1 MSVEPGS
8 RVLTFL
14 IADVRGYT
22 SFTQA
27 WGDEAAARLAA
38 TFAEIAR
45 EGVEARGGDVIELR
59 GDEALAV
66 FESAPDALRAAVD
79 LQLVF
84 ADEVE
89 LHSEL
94 PLRVGIGLDAGA
106 AVPVEEGYRG
116 AALNLAA
123 RLCSKAGPG
132 EVLAS
137 QGLLLRTGSI
147 EGLAFHDHGDFEMK
161 GLADPVRVSRI
172 CPVGLDPDALAAR
185 FLLNGRSSPVATEV
199 PRALDT
205 ATPIVGRERE
215 IHRLRWAW
223 RKARRSEG
231 AVILLLGPPGI
242 GKTRLLAE
250 LATSAAH
257 DGAPITYATSP
268 DPQDHEVL
276 DRTIDPSSS
285 SLVLLDDVEAWTEPL
300 DILYALRSRVAGTKA
315 LVVMAIDDSSLPAG
329 FDALVRSTDGAVV
342 RPAPLDLDDI
352 RQIAGLYIG
361 ESANALPASLL
372 ESTGG
377 VPRRIHRNVS
387 EWALAE
393 ANRRLGVAASRAAA
407 GRSELRSVE
416 SQLAGNVVDLQEIRD
431 RARLYETVDGR
442 TTPETA
448 ESPFKGLASFDVGDA
463 DLFFG
468 RERLVAEL
476 VARLAGASLLG
487 VVGPSGSGKSS
498 TVRAGLIPAVRS
510 GVLPGSDGWAVTV
523 MRPGEHPARELT
535 RALGAVGGT
544 ANAPDDDRAILPDI
558 PSGTHVLVVVDQ
570 FEEVFTVC
578 PDETERSGFLGALVE
593 MADDPEGRVT
603 IVVAVRADLYG
614 RCAEDPTLAA
624 LLGANHVLV
633 GPMTADEY
641 RRAIEQPALRVGVH
655 VESALTEAL
664 VAEVGDEPGA
674 LPLLSTALLE
684 LWDRRERRAIK
695 LDAYLETGGVRGAV
709 ARLAEDVYGG
719 LGAEHQAIARAVM
732 LRLAGAGEGETAVRR
747 RVPLAEFDAERNQDV
762 ADVVG
767 VLTDRRILTVSEG
780 VVEVAH
786 EALLREWPRLREWIE
801 EDRAGRVLHAHL
813 MYSARV
819 WSTGDRDHGELYR
832 GARLTSALD
841 WTTEHTL
848 ELNELEREFLT
859 ASRDASDREAGR
871 QRRTNRRLRGLLAGV
886 AIFLALALVAGGI
899 ALVQRGKAEVA
910 ATEANAQRLGAQAVS
925 EDELDRSLLLA
936 RQGFE
941 FHDSEDT
948 RSTLLAS
955 ILKAP
960 GAIGVLAGTGNRVL
974 LIEGSADG
982 RVFATTDNTG
992 GVAIYDADRFELDR
1006 IVRFPEQY
1014 LFDVSPDGSTLA
1026 GSTSEDGR
1034 PVLALVDT
1042 SSGAIRRL
1050 PLPDGADF
1058 AGFGSTAFEPDGSSF
1073 VTLECRPCEEGRVV
1087 LVRRDPTDGTE
1098 RSVTELPMV
1107 NFFADRIE
1115 LSGNG
1120 EVLAVIGFDDRG
1132 GRAVFLDAD
1141 SFDVRY
1147 RLRRDDLHSTALS
1160 DDGRRLAVG
1169 GEDGTVALID
1179 LPTESEH
1186 TLNDRHDGIV
1196 QGVGFSPDGTTLVTT
1211 GDDLVVNV
1219 WDLATDSLHETLH
1232 GHAGRVLGAPVFD
1245 AEGSTTYTVGL
1256 DGKVIAWDLEGERRI
1271 GRAVSIDEGQRLDV
1285 AAATF
1290 PLTAVTPASGT
1301 IVATTMGNETV
1312 AGIDPATGRV
1322 LWEAD
1327 PWSEA
1332 EVDRFRAEDPTFAEG
1347 TGGWV
1352 TEMAL
1357 DPAGDMLAVAG
1368 QNPVVVLYD
1377 AGSGREL
1384 GRWRASSLG
1393 WVNGVSFAPDGSL
1406 VTTGDDGRVVTWDP
1420 STQRPRREYRFFD
1433 EPADGSEWVGAPLR
1447 AVVSPDGVR
1456 LAVAIVRDGAPTM
1469 EVAMLDLSS
1478 GERLWTR
1485 PGDESFTVPAWSPD
1499 SQILALGGWQN
1510 GALTLRDAVSGRRLK
1525 EPVNAN
1531 AGFVM
1536 TVTFTPDG
1544 STIATAGTD
1553 GTVRLWDADT
1563 LKQVG
1568 SNLPHVDNE
1577 ATAAMVVNDDQL
1589 LAISAVGKLYRWDL
1603 DAGRWADQ
1611 ACLVANRTLTRS
1623 EWRSFLPGLPYDPA
1637 CLE

>member
-1 MSVEPGS
+1 MSVESTSG
-8 RVLTFL
+8 VLTFL

-27 WGDEAAARLAA
+27 RGDEAAARLAA
-38 TFAEIAR
+38 AFAEIAR

-66 FESAPDALRAAVD
+66 FESAPEALRAAVD

-84 ADEVE
+84 ADEVA
-89 LHSEL
+89 LHPEL

-137 QGLLLRTGSI
+137 QRLLLRTGVV
-147 EGLAFHDHGDFEMK
+147 EGIAFHDHGDFEMK

-172 CPVGLDPDALAAR
+172 SSADLDPDALAAR
-185 FLLNGRSSPVATEV
+185 FALNGSSSPATTEI

-223 RKARRSEG
+223 RRARRSEG
-231 AVILLLGPPGI
+231 AAMLVLGPAGI

-257 DGAPITYATSP
+257 DGAPITYATSDLQ
-268 DPQDHEVL
+268 DPEAL
-276 DRTIDPSSS
+276 DRAIDASSS
-285 SLVLLDDVEAWTEPL
+285 SLVLLDDLDAWTAPI
-300 DILYALRSRVAGTKA
+300 DVFTALRSRITGTRALLVAA
-315 LVVMAIDDSSLPAG
+315 MDDSSLPADL
-329 FDALVRSTDGAVV
+329 DALVRSADGAVV
-342 RPAPLDLDDI
+342 RPAPLDLGDI
-352 RQIAGLYIG
+352 REIAGLYIG
-361 ESANALPASLL
+361 ASADALPASLL
-372 ESTGG
+372 EATGG

-393 ANRRLGVAASRAAA
+393 AGRRLGAAASRAAA
-407 GRSELRSVE
+407 GRSDLRSVE
-416 SQLAGNVVDLQEIRD
+416 SELAGNVVDLQLIRD
-431 RARLYETVDGR
+431 RARLYETGDGR
-442 TTPETA
+442 TAFESS

-468 RERLVAEL
+468 RERLVADL
-476 VARLAGASLLG
+476 VARLAGAALLG

-510 GVLPGSDGWAVTV
+510 GVLPQSDGWVVAM
-523 MRPGEHPARELT
+523 MRPGEHPMHELT
-535 RALGAVGGT
+535 RALRT
-544 ANAPDDDRAILPDI
+544 AGSSELDRSDARAMLGDLPTA
-558 PSGTHVLVVVDQ
+558 THLLIAVDQ

-578 PDETERSGFLGALVE
+578 TDEAERADFLGALAE
-593 MADDPEGRVT
+593 MANDPDSRVT

-614 RCAEDPTLAA
+614 RCAEHPTLAG

-633 GPMTADEY
+633 GPMSADEY

-684 LWDRRERRAIK
+684 LWDRREERVIK
-695 LDAYLETGGVRGAV
+695 LDAYLATGGVRGAV
-709 ARLAEDVYGG
+709 ARLAEEVYGS
-719 LGAEHQAIARAVM
+719 LSDERQAIARAVM
-732 LRLAGAGEGETAVRR
+732 LRLAGSGDGDVVVRR
-747 RVPLAEFDAERNQDV
+747 RVPLAEFDAERNLEV

-767 VLTDRRILTVSEG
+767 VLTDRRLLTVSAG

-786 EALLREWPRLREWIE
+786 EALLREWPRLGEWLE

-819 WSTGDRDHGELYR
+819 WSTGDRDQGELYR

-841 WTTEHTL
+841 WTTDHTL

-859 ASRDASDREAGR
+859 VSRDASDREAGR
-871 QRRTNRRLRGLLAGV
+871 QRRANRRLRGLLAGV

-910 ATEANAQRLGAQAVS
+910 ATEATAQRLGAQAVS

-941 FHDSEDT
+941 FDDSEDT

-960 GAIGVLAGTGNRVL
+960 AAIGVLAGTGNRVL
-974 LIEGSADG
+974 SIAGSADG

-1014 LFDVSPDGSTLA
+1014 LFDVSPDGRTLA
-1026 GSTSEDGR
+1026 GGTFEDGR

-1050 PLPDGADF
+1050 PLPEGADF
-1058 AGFGSTAFEPDGSSF
+1058 AGFASTAFEPDGSSF

-1098 RSVTELPMV
+1098 RKVTELPMV
-1107 NFFADRIE
+1107 DFLADRIGF
-1115 LSGNG
+1115 SGNG
-1120 EVLAVIGFDDRG
+1120 EVLAVIGTDDRG
-1132 GRAVFLDAD
+1132 GRGVFLDAD
-1141 SFDVRY
+1141 SLDVRY

-1160 DDGRRLAVG
+1160 DDGRTLAVG
-1169 GEDGTVALID
+1169 GEDGTVTLVD
-1179 LPTESEH
+1179 LPTGTEN
-1186 TLNDRHDGIV
+1186 TLDDRHDGIV
-1196 QGVGFSPDGTTLVTT
+1196 QGVAFSPDGSTLVTS
-1211 GDDLVVNV
+1211 GDDLAVNV
-1219 WDLATDSLHETLH
+1219 WDLPTGSLRETLR
-1232 GHAGRVLGAPVFD
+1232 GHAGRVTTAGVFD
-1245 AEGSTTYTVGL
+1245 EDGSTAYTVSL
-1256 DGKVIAWDLEGERRI
+1256 DGKVIAWDLDGERRI
-1271 GRAVSIDEGQRLDV
+1271 GRAVSVGEGGRLDV
-1285 AAATF
+1285 AAANF
-1290 PLTAVTPASGT
+1290 PLTAVAPTSGA
-1301 IVATTMGNETV
+1301 IVATTRSDETV
-1312 AGIDPATGRV
+1312 AGVDPATGRV

-1327 PWSEA
+1327 PWSDAQVE
-1332 EVDRFRAEDPTFAEG
+1332 RFRAEDPEFSDAI
-1347 TGGWV
+1347 GGWV
-1352 TEMAL
+1352 TEMAV
-1357 DPAGDMLAVAG
+1357 DPAGDVLAVAG

-1377 AGSGREL
+1377 TASGTEL
-1384 GRWRASSLG
+1384 GRWRASRVG
-1393 WVNGVSFAPDGSL
+1393 WVNGVSFSPDGSL
-1406 VTTGDDGRVVTWDP
+1406 VTSGDDGRVVFWDP
-1420 STQRPRREYRFFD
+1420 LTQRLRREYRFVD
-1433 EPADGSEWVGAPLR
+1433 EPADMSQWTGAPLR
-1447 AVVSPDGVR
+1447 AVVSPDGDR
-1456 LAVAIVRDGAPTM
+1456 LAVTVVHGVVPM
-1469 EVAMLDLSS
+1469 EVQMVDRSS

-1485 PGDESFTVPAWSPD
+1485 PGDEYFTVPAWSPD
-1499 SQILALGGWQN
+1499 SRTLALGGWQN
-1510 GALTLRDAVSGRRLK
+1510 GALTLRDTASGRRLM

-1536 TVTFTPDG
+1536 TVAFTPDG
-1544 STIATAGTD
+1544 STIVTGGTD
-1553 GTVRLWDADT
+1553 GTVRLWDSDT
-1563 LKQVG
+1563 LKQIG

-1577 ATAAMVVNDDQL
+1577 ATAAMVVNGDQL
-1589 LAISAVGKLYRWDL
+1589 LAVSAIGKLYRWDL

-1623 EWRSFLPGLPYDPA
+1623 EWRSFLPGRPYDPA
-1637 CLE
+1637 CAD